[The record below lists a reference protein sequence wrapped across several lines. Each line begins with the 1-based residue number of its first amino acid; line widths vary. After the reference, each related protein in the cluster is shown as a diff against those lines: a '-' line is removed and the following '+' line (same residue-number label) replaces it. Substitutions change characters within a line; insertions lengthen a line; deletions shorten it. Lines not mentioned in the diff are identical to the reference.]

1 MQAIDILK
9 TTELY
14 SPVFKEQGD
23 PATNFIEALI
33 TVMLKRKKIL
43 SLQLP
48 IHL

>member
-23 PATNFIEALI
+23 PAADFIEALI
-33 TVMLKRKKIL
+33 TVMLKRKIL
-43 SLQLP
+43 FLQSP